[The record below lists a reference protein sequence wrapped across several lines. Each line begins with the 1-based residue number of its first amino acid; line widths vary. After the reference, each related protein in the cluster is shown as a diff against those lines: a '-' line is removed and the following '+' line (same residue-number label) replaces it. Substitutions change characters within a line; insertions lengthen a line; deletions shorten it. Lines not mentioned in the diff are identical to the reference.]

1 MATTMMLVE
10 DDRDTLE
17 ILSVVLRRK
26 YGDLKLCTA
35 QNGREGV
42 ELFKER
48 DADIVITDVNMP
60 EMGGVAMVQAIRG
73 IKPQV
78 QFIFITAD
86 AGRATLEHSVG
97 AGFQLDHY
105 IEKPIDYRDLFSA
118 IEQSLAKVTA
128 MAPAGPAGT
137 EAKAH

>member
-26 YGDLKLCTA
+26 YADLLLCTA
-35 QNGREGV
+35 ENGRKGV

-48 DADIVITDVNMP
+48 DVDIVITDVNMP
-60 EMGGVAMVQAIRG
+60 EMGGVAMVREIRG
-73 IKPQV
+73 MKPQV

-97 AGFQLDHY
+97 NGFQLDHY
-105 IEKPIDYRDLFSA
+105 IEKPVDYRHLFAA
-118 IEQSLAKVTA
+118 IDETLAK
-128 MAPAGPAGT
+128 MNPAPRDGGIRT
-137 EAKAH
+137 